1 MLLTL
6 TQYEDRDDMFI
17 ANSIQRAPASLE
29 ETNALFGHDI
39 VYDWVNYSTSIGID
53 LLAAHFFDS
62 LGNRAFKEN
71 ISNNQVVYNTTIVKP
86 APHVYASTLV
96 KNSFV
101 KASILDAQSLTKASW
116 HDNKK
121 SISWSR

>member
-17 ANSIQRAPASLE
+17 ANSIKRAPASLE

-53 LLAAHFFDS
+53 LLAAHFF
-62 LGNRAFKEN
+62 
-71 ISNNQVVYNTTIVKP
+71 
-86 APHVYASTLV
+86 
-96 KNSFV
+96 
-101 KASILDAQSLTKASW
+101 
-116 HDNKK
+116 
-121 SISWSR
+121 